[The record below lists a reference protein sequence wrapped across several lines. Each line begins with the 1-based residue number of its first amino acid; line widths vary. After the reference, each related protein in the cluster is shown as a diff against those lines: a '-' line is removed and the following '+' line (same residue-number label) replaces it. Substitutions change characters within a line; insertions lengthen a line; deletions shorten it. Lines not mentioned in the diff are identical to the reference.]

1 MTDYYEPILP
11 DGHHLALSRKNDGA
25 FSGNSFD
32 DSGALGRPD
41 WRRVDRG
48 ESDSRDDADAPALS
62 MTVLKVA
69 IGVAAGAV
77 ATIIAIKAAPHAKH
91 WWNDFRSRWNGRSE
105 AGEPGRQ
112 AATAETAT
120 LSIAASADF
129 PSEVAAVLDED
140 SISMSSAEA
149 QQRLLAILLAGAFIA
164 DQMRVLSN
172 ARVEDADAPLEL
184 TNALEKLSAP
194 QLTDTINR
202 MLQANTSLLDTETSA
217 EFMRIFGGGRIID
230 GRYVPLRNGKVK
242 GAFRLTDSETQP
254 TPQAA
259 ARLRAA
265 VGKHSRKLT
274 GREADQGR

>member
-48 ESDSRDDADAPALS
+48 ESNSRDDADAPA
-62 MTVLKVA
+62 TVLKA
-69 IGVAAGAV
+69 AMVAASAV
-77 ATIIAIKAAPHAKH
+77 ATIAAIKAAPHAKR
-91 WWNDFRSRWNGRSE
+91 WWNDFRSTWNGRSE
-105 AGEPGRQ
+105 AGEPGSQ

-120 LSIAASADF
+120 LGIAASADF
-129 PSEVAAVLDED
+129 SSEVAAVLDED
-140 SISMSSAEA
+140 SISMSSAEV

-164 DQMRVLSN
+164 DQMRVLSS

-184 TNALEKLSAP
+184 ASALEKLSAP
-194 QLTDTINR
+194 QVTDTINR
-202 MLQANTSLLDTETSA
+202 MLQANTSLLDEETSA

-242 GAFRLTDSETQP
+242 DALRLTDSET
-254 TPQAA
+254 
-259 ARLRAA
+259 
-265 VGKHSRKLT
+265 
-274 GREADQGR
+274 